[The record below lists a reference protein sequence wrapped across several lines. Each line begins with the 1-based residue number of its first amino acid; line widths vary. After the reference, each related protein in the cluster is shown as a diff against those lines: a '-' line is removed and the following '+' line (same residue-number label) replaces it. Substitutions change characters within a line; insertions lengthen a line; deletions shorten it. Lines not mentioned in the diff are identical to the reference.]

1 MAKLQQ
7 TISLPNL
14 IKVGSV
20 DISVQCLDGLV
31 KISEDEGSYD
41 GSKQSIILDKKIV
54 DRGNSY
60 SFLLV
65 WHELCHVIY
74 DHHLL
79 KSAEEEVVVNAMSHG
94 ITMIIRDNPELN
106 KWMQQCLMP

>member
-7 TISLPNL
+7 TISLPSKL
-14 IKVGSV
+14 KVGSV

-31 KISEDEGSYD
+31 NISDDEGSYD
-41 GSKQSIILDKKIV
+41 GTKQTIILDKNIV
-54 DRGNSY
+54 EKGNSY

-79 KSAEEEVVVNAMSHG
+79 KSAEEEVVVNSMSHG
-94 ITMIIRDNPELN
+94 MTMIMRDNPQFF
-106 KWMQQCLMP
+106 KWMQQCLK